1 MYPYST
7 YTLSEKLWDDFP
19 EKKSEVE
26 YIARH
31 RNDLTKEQKQGK
43 LSNLRIITTNI
54 FDLLSERYWGEDLF
68 FDEKPDNGAYVC
80 LLGRQNNER
89 RFKYIKSCYIDLG
102 GNYGKWKVV
111 IPKSN
116 GSGAIGEVL
125 STPLIGEP
133 LIGEPLIGYT
143 QSFLGIGAFNTEEE
157 AQNCMK
163 YIKSKFARALLG
175 ILKITQDNPPEKWK
189 YVPLQDFT
197 PASDIDWSQPV
208 ADIDRQ
214 LYAKYGL
221 DDGEISFIESHVK
234 EMD

>member
-68 FDEKPDNGAYVC
+68 FDEKPDNGAYAC

-102 GNYGKWKVV
+102 GNYDKWKVV

-221 DDGEISFIESHVK
+221 DDDEISFIESHVK